1 MTVHIQE
8 SPSQQVAAMLN
19 MLSGQR
25 DLYRQL
31 QALSQQQSASIRE
44 GSTEQLL
51 SLLSRRQAVIDDLSR
66 SNTELAPYRDRWDR
80 ISAAADPT
88 QKQQIRDLLAEID
101 RVLREVVEQDERDR
115 DELKGVQQQIG
126 TELTQV
132 NKAGRAIKA
141 YGPGPTLHKPPVFT
155 DRQG

>member
-8 SPSQQVAAMLN
+8 SPPQQVAAMLGL
-19 MLSGQR
+19 LSGQR

-31 QALSQQQSASIRE
+31 QALSSQQSASIRE

-66 SNTELAPYRDRWDR
+66 SNAELAPYRDRWNH
-80 ISAAADPT
+80 IAAAADPN
-88 QKQQIRDLLAEID
+88 QKQQVRDLLAEID
-101 RVLREVVEQDERDR
+101 GVLREVVEQDERDR
-115 DELKGVQQQIG
+115 AELKGVQQQIG
-126 TELTQV
+126 TQLAQV
-132 NKAGRAIKA
+132 GKAGRAIKA
-141 YGPGPTLHKPPVFT
+141 YGPATTNHKPPIFT